1 MVAVPLLCT
10 LLAVTLAAGARYDP
24 TWESLDQR
32 PLPAWY
38 DEAKFGIFLHWGVFS
53 VPSFAGAWFQEFW
66 LHKRADVVKFMKDNY
81 RPGFTYAD
89 FAAQFTAEF
98 YNPDQW
104 AEIFNASGARYVVLT
119 AKHHEG
125 FCNWPTKHSF
135 NWNAMDVGP
144 HRDLVGDLAK
154 SMARRSIRKKSIL
167 RFGIYHSLFEFVNP
181 YFKQDQRNKFKTQD
195 FVRFKTMPEL
205 YELVN
210 LYHPDVVW
218 SDGQWM
224 APSSYWNSTHFLAWL
239 YNDSPVKDTVVTND
253 RWGSDTL
260 CKHGGYFTCRDKFNP
275 GVLLEH
281 KFEDA
286 TTIDKRGWSY
296 RRDAQLEDFRTIQQL
311 IDQLVTVV
319 SCGGNFLL
327 NAGPTADGMISPIFE
342 ERLRQM
348 GQWLKVNGDAI
359 YKTQPWTTQNDTVTP
374 GVWYT
379 SKKSATGISVYAITL
394 HWPRGDN
401 LELAAPQAGPATKVA
416 LLGYPG
422 YFDFQAGATSGMTI
436 MIPAIPANGL
446 PCQWAWVFR
455 LDNLQNQYI

>member
-1 MVAVPLLCT
+1 MICMGAKSLLCT
-10 LLAVTLAAGARYDP
+10 LLTVTLAAGARYDP

-66 LHKRADVVKFMKDNY
+66 LNKRADVVDFMQNNY

-89 FAAQFTAEF
+89 FAAHFTAEF

-154 SMARRSIRKKSIL
+154 SIRKKSIL

-181 YFKQDQRNKFKTQD
+181 YFKEDQRNKFKTKD
-195 FVRFKTMPEL
+195 FVQFKTMPEL

-210 LYHPDVVW
+210 LYHPEVVW

-224 APSSYWNSTHFLAWL
+224 APSAYWNSTHFLAWL
-239 YNDSPVKDTVVTND
+239 YNDSPVKNTVVTND

-275 GVLLEH
+275 GVLLDH

-286 TTIDKRGWSY
+286 TTIDKRGWCY
-296 RRDAQLEDFRTIQQL
+296 RRNAQLKDFHTIKQL

-359 YKTQPWTTQNDTVTP
+359 YKTQPWTTQNDTATP
-374 GVWYT
+374 GVCWQPFLNRHHGSHVT
-379 SKKSATGISVYAITL
+379 TTVNS
-394 HWPRGDN
+394 R
-401 LELAAPQAGPATKVA
+401 
-416 LLGYPG
+416 
-422 YFDFQAGATSGMTI
+422 
-436 MIPAIPANGL
+436 
-446 PCQWAWVFR
+446 QW
-455 LDNLQNQYI
+455 LQL

>member
-1 MVAVPLLCT
+1 MAGLLLFT
-10 LLAVTLAAGARYDP
+10 LLTVTLAAGARYDP

-53 VPSFAGAWFQEFW
+53 VPSFAGAWFQEYW
-66 LHKRADVVKFMKDNY
+66 RQNRADVVEFMKKNY
-81 RPGFTYAD
+81 RPDFTYAD

-98 YNPDQW
+98 YNPDEW

-119 AKHHEG
+119 TKHHEG

-154 SMARRSIRKKSIL
+154 SIRKKTTIK
-167 RFGIYHSLFEFVNP
+167 FGLYHSLFEFVNP
-181 YFKQDQRNKFKTQD
+181 IFLQDKKNGFKTQD
-195 FVRFKTMPEL
+195 FVKYKTMPEL

-210 LYHPDVVW
+210 LYKPDIVW
-218 SDGQWM
+218 SDGDLG
-224 APSSYWNSTHFLAWL
+224 ASYTYWNSTEFLAWL

-253 RWGSDTL
+253 RWGKGTA
-260 CKHGGYFTCRDKFNP
+260 CKHGGFYTCTDRYNP
-275 GVLLEH
+275 GVAQKH

-286 TTIDKRGWSY
+286 TTIHKTHWGFIRNAKLS
-296 RRDAQLEDFRTIQQL
+296 DFHTIEEL
-311 IDQLVTVV
+311 LTELVTVV

-327 NAGPTADGMISPIFE
+327 NAGPTRDGIISPIFE
-342 ERLRQM
+342 ERFRQI

-359 YKTQPWTTQNDTVTP
+359 YKTRPWTSQNDTATP

-379 SKKSATGISVYAITL
+379 SKKSATGISVYAIAL
-394 HWPRGDN
+394 SWPKGGK
-401 LELAAPQAGPATKVA
+401 LELAVPQAGTATTVT

-422 YFDFQAGATSGMTI
+422 HFDFQAGATSGMTI
-436 MIPAIPANGL
+436 TVPAIPADRM

-455 LDNLQNQYI
+455 LDNLKNQ

>member
-1 MVAVPLLCT
+1 MAGLLLLT
-10 LLAVTLAAGARYDP
+10 LLTVTLAAGARYDP
-24 TWESLDQR
+24 TWESLDKR

-53 VPSFAGAWFQEFW
+53 VPSFTGAWLQEFW
-66 LHKRADVVKFMKDNY
+66 RENRSDVIEFMKDNY

-144 HRDLVGDLAK
+144 HRDLVGDLAN
-154 SMARRSIRKKSIL
+154 SIRKKTTIK
-167 RFGIYHSLFEFVNP
+167 FGLYHSLFEFVNP
-181 YFKQDQRNKFKTQD
+181 IFLQDQKNGFKTQNY
-195 FVRFKTMPEL
+195 VKYKTMPEL

-210 LYHPDVVW
+210 MYKPEVIW
-218 SDGQWM
+218 SDGDWM
-224 APSSYWNSTHFLAWL
+224 AESTYWNSTEFIAWL

-253 RWGSDTL
+253 RWGKDAT
-260 CKHGGYFTCRDKFNP
+260 CHHGGYFTCNDRFNP
-275 GVLLEH
+275 GVAQKH

-286 TTIDKRGWSY
+286 TTIHKTYWGFIRNAKLS
-296 RRDAQLEDFRTIQQL
+296 DFHTTEEL
-311 IDQLVTVV
+311 LTQLVTVV
-319 SCGGNFLL
+319 SCGGNLLL
-327 NAGPTADGMISPIFE
+327 NAGPTPDGMISPILE

-359 YKTQPWTTQNDTVTP
+359 YETRPWTHQNDTATP

-379 SKKSATGISVYAITL
+379 SKKSATGISVYAIAL
-394 HWPRGDN
+394 RWPKGGK
-401 LELAAPQAGPATKVA
+401 LELAVPQAGPATTVT

-422 YFDFQAGATSGMTI
+422 HFDFQAGATSGMTI
-436 MIPAIPANGL
+436 TVPAIPSDRM
-446 PCQWAWVFR
+446 PCQWVWVFK
-455 LDNLQNQYI
+455 LDNLKNQ

>member
-1 MVAVPLLCT
+1 MAGLLLFT
-10 LLAVTLAAGARYDP
+10 LLTVTLAAGARYDP

-53 VPSFAGAWFQEFW
+53 VPSFAGAWFQEYW
-66 LHKRADVVKFMKDNY
+66 RQNRADVVEFMKKNY
-81 RPGFTYAD
+81 RPDFTYAD

-98 YNPDQW
+98 YNPDEW

-119 AKHHEG
+119 TKHHEG

-154 SMARRSIRKKSIL
+154 SIRKKTTIK
-167 RFGIYHSLFEFVNP
+167 FGLYHSLFEFVNP
-181 YFKQDQRNKFKTQD
+181 IFLQDKKNGFKTQD
-195 FVRFKTMPEL
+195 FVKYKTMPEL

-210 LYHPDVVW
+210 LYKPDIVW
-218 SDGQWM
+218 SDGDLG
-224 APSSYWNSTHFLAWL
+224 ASYTYWNSTEFLAWL

-253 RWGSDTL
+253 RWGKGTA
-260 CKHGGYFTCRDKFNP
+260 CKHGGFYTCTDRYNP
-275 GVLLEH
+275 GVAQKH

-286 TTIDKRGWSY
+286 TTIHKTHWGFIRNAKLS
-296 RRDAQLEDFRTIQQL
+296 DFHTIEEL
-311 IDQLVTVV
+311 LTELVTVV
-319 SCGGNFLL
+319 SCGGNILL
-327 NAGPTADGMISPIFE
+327 NVGPTPDGMISPIYE

-348 GQWLKVNGDAI
+348 GQWLNVNGDAI
-359 YKTQPWTTQNDTVTP
+359 YETRPWTFQNDTATP

-379 SKKSATGISVYAITL
+379 SKKSATGISVYAIAL
-394 HWPRGDN
+394 SWPKGGK
-401 LELAAPQAGPATKVA
+401 LELAVPQAGTATTVT

-422 YFDFQAGATSGMTI
+422 HFDFQAGATSGMTI
-436 MIPAIPANGL
+436 TVPAIPADRM

-455 LDNLQNQYI
+455 LDNLKNQ

>member
-1 MVAVPLLCT
+1 MAAALFVLFCT
-10 LLAVTLAAGARYDP
+10 LVTVTLAAGARYDP

-66 LHKRADVVKFMKDNY
+66 LNKRPDVVEFMKKTH

-98 YNPDQW
+98 YNPDEW

-119 AKHHEG
+119 TKHHEG
-125 FCNWPTKHSF
+125 FCNWPTKYSF

-144 HRDLVGDLAK
+144 RRDLVGDLA
-154 SMARRSIRKKSIL
+154 SSIRKKSIL
-167 RFGIYHSLFEFVNP
+167 KFGIYHSLFEFVNP
-181 YFKQDQRNKFKTQD
+181 YFKHDQRNKFQTQD

-210 LYHPDVVW
+210 LYKPDVVW

-260 CKHGGYFTCRDKFNP
+260 CKHGGYYTCHDKFNP
-275 GVLLEH
+275 GVVQEH

-286 TTIDKRGWSY
+286 TTIDRSAWSY
-296 RRDAQLEDFRTIQQL
+296 RRNAKLKDFNTIEQL
-311 IDQLVTVV
+311 ISQLVVVV

-327 NAGPTADGMISPIFE
+327 NAGPTSSGMIGPIFE
-342 ERLRQM
+342 ERLRQV
-348 GQWLKVNGDAI
+348 GKWLNVNGESI
-359 YKTQPWTTQNDTVTP
+359 YGTRPWSTQNDTATP

-379 SKKSATGISVYAITL
+379 SKTSAAGISVYAITL
-394 HWPRGDN
+394 SWPRGDM
-401 LELAAPQAGPATKVA
+401 LELAAPQTGPATTVTM
-416 LLGYPG
+416 LGYPG
-422 YFDFQAGATSGMTI
+422 YFDFKSGATSGMTI
-436 MIPAIPANGL
+436 MIPPIPVTL
-446 PCQWAWVFR
+446 VPCQWAWVFR
-455 LDNLQNQYI
+455 IDNLENQ